1 MGLSRSA
8 AAALGALVVLAIA
21 GATSSGASS
30 TSTTLAGQ
38 GGVKILDGGSVT
50 FAVSRLPTQFNP
62 LTPGGSNSITQM
74 VMEQVLP
81 QLFVTGPSMQIHAVD
96 GLVTSAEVTGLKP
109 QTVVYTLAKGA
120 RWSDGVAISASDFTY
135 DWHALMRIGP
145 SLPATFPLAGYEDIT
160 SVTGSV
166 SKKLGTTVKVVFAK
180 PYADWMALFND
191 LVPAHIA
198 RRYGWVNAFEGRKP
212 AHLVSGGPFVITK
225 IVPDKELVLSRNP
238 AFWGRRTHL
247 DHIVFKVEHSEGAT
261 LRALRTGSVDL
272 AELAPGANVTGVV
285 TRSVDLE
292 QTVSDSATLW
302 QLAFNF
308 ADPVTGRLVMREA
321 IAAAIDRPEVVADSV
336 GVVEPGALAPGNR
349 IYAAGQPGGILN
361 DSAYLAPDDAEAD
374 LLLVA
379 AGYVLDA
386 EGVARSATGRP
397 LVIVL
402 TGPKGNPTVAAA
414 EREIQ
419 AELLPAGIRL
429 RIRNVP
435 LASLL
440 SAILPQGRY
449 QLAIAPY
456 IESPYPSTMA
466 GLYTEPV
473 GPTPSPIGGATPSV
487 PAAAGGTASYPA
499 GTGTEPSAVHAGGVT
514 RDVLGFSEPDVG
526 GLFATAQSELN
537 AAADA
542 GLYNQIDTLLWQDLP
557 TLPLFQMPSAL
568 VRQAKVVNVADTA
581 TLAGPMWDA
590 QDWAIQ
596 LSPPPT
602 TSTTTPGS

>member
-1 MGLSRSA
+1 VGLKRSA
-8 AAALGALVVLAIA
+8 AAALGALVLLTIA
-21 GATSSGASS
+21 GTTSSGASS

-38 GGVKILDGGSVT
+38 GGVKILDGGTVT

-62 LTPGGSNSITQM
+62 LTPGGSTSITQM

-81 QLFVTGPSMQIHAVD
+81 QLFVTGPGMQIHAVD
-96 GLVTSAEVTGLKP
+96 GLVTSAEVTSLKP

-120 RWSDGVAISASDFTY
+120 RWSDGVAITAADFAY
-135 DWHALMRIGP
+135 DWHALVTIGP
-145 SLPATFPLAGYEDIT
+145 SLPAMFPLAGYEDIT

-198 RRYGWVNAFEGRKP
+198 RRYGWTKAFEGRKP

-225 IVPDKELVLSRNP
+225 IVPGKELVLSRNP
-238 AFWGRRTHL
+238 AFWGRRAHL
-247 DHIVFKVEHSEGAT
+247 DHIVFVVEHSEGAT
-261 LRALRTGSVDL
+261 LRALRAGSIDL
-272 AELAPGANVTGVV
+272 AELAPGTNVTGVV

-292 QTVSDSATLW
+292 QTVSNSATLW
-302 QLAFNF
+302 QLAFNC
-308 ADPVTGRLVMREA
+308 ADPVAGRLVMREA
-321 IAAAIDRPEVVADSV
+321 IAAAINRPEVVADSI
-336 GVVEPGALAPGNR
+336 GVDEPDALASGNR
-349 IYAAGQPGGILN
+349 LYAARQPGGLMN
-361 DSAYLAPDDAEAD
+361 DSAFLAPDDAEAD
-374 LLLVA
+374 QLVA
-379 AGYVLDA
+379 AAGYPLDA
-386 EGVARSATGRP
+386 EGVARSATGAR
-397 LVIVL
+397 LVLVL

-419 AELLPAGIRL
+419 AELLQVGIRL

-440 SAILPQGRY
+440 SAILPRGRY

-456 IESPYPSTMA
+456 IESPYLSTMA

-473 GPTPSPIGGATPSV
+473 GPTPSV
-487 PAAAGGTASYPA
+487 PAAGGTISYAA
-499 GTGTEPSAVHAGGVT
+499 GTGSEPSAVNAGGVT

-526 GLFATAQSELN
+526 GLFVTAQSELN
-537 AAADA
+537 AAADS
-542 GLYNQIDTLLWQDLP
+542 GLYNQIDKLLWQYLP
-557 TLPLFQMPSAL
+557 TLPLFQMPTTL

>member
-1 MGLSRSA
+1 MGLKRSA
-8 AAALGALVVLAIA
+8 AAVLGALVLLAIA

-38 GGVKILDGGSVT
+38 GGVKILDSGTVT

-81 QLFVTGPSMQIHAVD
+81 QLFVTGPGMQIHAVD

-120 RWSDGVAISASDFTY
+120 RWSDGVAISASDFAY
-135 DWHALMRIGP
+135 NWHALMRIGRN
-145 SLPATFPLAGYEDIT
+145 LPATFPLAGYEDIT

-198 RRYGWVNAFEGRKP
+198 RRYGWVKAFEGRNP

-225 IVPDKELVLSRNP
+225 IVPGKELVLSRNP
-238 AFWGRRTHL
+238 AFWGRRAHL
-247 DHIVFKVEHSEGAT
+247 DHIIFKVEHSEGAT
-261 LRALRTGSVDL
+261 LRALRAGSVDL

-321 IAAAIDRPEVVADSV
+321 IAAAINRPEVVADSV

-361 DSAYLAPDDAEAD
+361 DSAYLAPDDAEVD

-386 EGVARSATGRP
+386 EGDAACHGEAARACPHGTDGEPHGGRRRARDPGGASASRDQDADPQRAARFTSVGDPAAGALPARHRAVHRVTVSVDDGRALHRTRRP
-397 LVIVL
+397 DAEPHRGRDPVRSGGRRDCELPR
-402 TGPKGNPTVAAA
+402 GDGHRAERRQRGRGNP
-414 EREIQ
+414 
-419 AELLPAGIRL
+419 
-429 RIRNVP
+429 
-435 LASLL
+435 
-440 SAILPQGRY
+440 
-449 QLAIAPY
+449 
-456 IESPYPSTMA
+456 
-466 GLYTEPV
+466 
-473 GPTPSPIGGATPSV
+473 
-487 PAAAGGTASYPA
+487 
-499 GTGTEPSAVHAGGVT
+499 
-514 RDVLGFSEPDVG
+514 
-526 GLFATAQSELN
+526 
-537 AAADA
+537 
-542 GLYNQIDTLLWQDLP
+542 
-557 TLPLFQMPSAL
+557 
-568 VRQAKVVNVADTA
+568 
-581 TLAGPMWDA
+581 
-590 QDWAIQ
+590 
-596 LSPPPT
+596 
-602 TSTTTPGS
+602 